1 MNFRGGCFTKNDN
14 SDFEA
19 FRWNLL
25 IPIYLLAGLML
36 ARTMH
41 VFQLILFV
49 LFCFP
54 CYCISDTCL
63 CKKKFA
69 IKGSG
74 TSNIILEWLRTQKW
88 EYNRVKDFEDFALI
102 FKLKAESKKN
112 GSVENFEVVKK
123 SSYFADGKTETNC
136 QLCSFSFE
144 KNEEIVFLPCSKAL
158 NSTSEQNVF
167 GIDLH
172 HFFHYECLETYL
184 KKRQRCPT
192 CQVVVAPF
200 IIKNADETNF
210 ELRRK
215 FA

>member
-1 MNFRGGCFTKNDN
+1 MDYFCWIYRRFPIDGYVGLADNCCIQQYLRVSISIKLMNFRGGCFTKNDN

-74 TSNIILEWLRTQKW
+74 TSKVVLEWLETQKW
-88 EYNRVKDFEDFALI
+88 TLKNVKDFEDFALI
-102 FKLKAESKKN
+102 VKLRAEN
-112 GSVENFEVVKK
+112 
-123 SSYFADGKTETNC
+123 
-136 QLCSFSFE
+136 
-144 KNEEIVFLPCSKAL
+144 
-158 NSTSEQNVF
+158 
-167 GIDLH
+167 
-172 HFFHYECLETYL
+172 
-184 KKRQRCPT
+184 
-192 CQVVVAPF
+192 
-200 IIKNADETNF
+200 
-210 ELRRK
+210 
-215 FA
+215 